1 MHVCVMTHDIDTP
14 ILFFLERTAK
24 ALLTHRIDIHNLQM
38 LFEQQK
44 NAAFSLYVQSGTG
57 EMHHG
62 KIHSLQ
68 SRATFGLLRYS

>member
-1 MHVCVMTHDIDTP
+1 
-14 ILFFLERTAK
+14 
-24 ALLTHRIDIHNLQM
+24 M

-68 SRATFGLLRYS
+68 SRALLASYVTRELNHASPTDF